1 MFILK
6 KLLPILLL
14 VLCQSAF
21 ASHIVGGEFTYKC
34 IGTNK
39 YEFTLNLYR
48 DCLPPS
54 QGGGNPAAL
63 ADDDPAFLTIFRG
76 NSFYSIDSVYSFS
89 SLVVPVNFSND
100 CINNPPPTCINRLQ
114 FKYLVILPDNLV
126 PYTIMCQRCCRNG
139 SINNII
145 NPGNTGATYFASI
158 PAAPIV
164 CNTSATFTNYPP
176 QIICINNPF
185 VYNHAAF
192 DADGDSLS
200 YEFCNAFK
208 GGDPTDPKPKITGNL
223 PGLATVNYISP
234 LNGGTPMGGNP
245 VIKINPVTGLITG
258 TPNLL
263 GRFVVNVCCNEWRN
277 GAIINTIRR
286 EFQFVVTNCS
296 KAVVANI
303 PQLSEEQNTY
313 IVSCKTNTIHFINT
327 STGGFKYDWDFG
339 ETSLTT
345 DTSTQFEPTYTY
357 SDTGTYL
364 VKLIVN
370 KGSTCP
376 DSITRFVKVYP
387 NFQTD
392 FDYQGLLCPNQ
403 PISFFDKTTSTFN
416 AINYWKWNFDDG
428 DTSRIQNPIHT
439 YNNIGREFT
448 VTLISGNKYGCR
460 DTASNTL
467 SIPQVR
473 IFAGNDTVI
482 VKNSPLQFNGTGAQ
496 SYAWS
501 PSTFMDNPNVYNP
514 NAIFPE
520 MGVFTYVLQGI
531 TSNGC
536 VGKDTINITIADGPY
551 ITMPNA
557 FSPNSDG
564 DNDIFRILAA
574 GFKKLNYFK
583 IYDRWGEE
591 VFFTNYFRRGWDG
604 TYKGRDCEVGTYF
617 WIISAIDI
625 DNKEKTIK
633 GDVTLLR

>member
-1 MFILK
+1 
-6 KLLPILLL
+6 
-14 VLCQSAF
+14 
-21 ASHIVGGEFTYKC
+21 
-34 IGTNK
+34 
-39 YEFTLNLYR
+39 
-48 DCLPPS
+48 
-54 QGGGNPAAL
+54 
-63 ADDDPAFLTIFRG
+63 
-76 NSFYSIDSVYSFS
+76 
-89 SLVVPVNFSND
+89 
-100 CINNPPPTCINRLQ
+100 
-114 FKYLVILPDNLV
+114 
-126 PYTIMCQRCCRNG
+126 
-139 SINNII
+139 
-145 NPGNTGATYFASI
+145 
-158 PAAPIV
+158 
-164 CNTSATFTNYPP
+164 
-176 QIICINNPF
+176 
-185 VYNHAAF
+185 
-192 DADGDSLS
+192 
-200 YEFCNAFK
+200 
-208 GGDPTDPKPKITGNL
+208 
-223 PGLATVNYISP
+223 
-234 LNGGTPMGGNP
+234 
-245 VIKINPVTGLITG
+245 
-258 TPNLL
+258 
-263 GRFVVNVCCNEWRN
+263 
-277 GAIINTIRR
+277 
-286 EFQFVVTNCS
+286 
-296 KAVVANI
+296 VANI

-327 STGGFKYDWDFG
+327 STGGFKFDWDFG
-339 ETSLTT
+339 ETGLTT

-357 SDTGTYL
+357 SDTGTFV

-387 NFQTD
+387 NFKTD

-403 PISFFDKTTSTFN
+403 PISFFDKTTSSFN

-428 DTSRIQNPIHT
+428 DTSRMQNPIHT
-439 YNNIGREFT
+439 YNNIGRDFT

-482 VKNSPLQFNGTGAQ
+482 VKNSPFQFNGTGAQ

-514 NAIFPE
+514 NAMFPE

-536 VGKDTINITIADGPY
+536 IGKDTINITIADGPY